1 MRQAIGKGMLATAA
15 AATSILSLSGSTAFA
30 VDGSAVAAGSPGIL
44 SGNSV
49 QAPVEVPLNAC
60 GNSANVVGAANP
72 TFGNSCANPGSAP
85 RKHASA
91 EHASAPQRA
100 AAPKRVAPKRVAPK
114 QAAPEQAAPKQ
125 AAPKQAAPERVAP
138 KQAAPKQAA
147 PEQAAPKQAAPKQ
160 AAPEQAAPKQAAPKH
175 AAPKQAA
182 PEHAAPKQT
191 APKQAAPKHAAPKQA
206 PQKHAPPKRAATKAD
221 NGPGYG
227 QDTDT
232 RSDANAGTHSL
243 AESDALQS
251 PGILAGNDAQAPA
264 DVPVNACGNTV
275 DVIGLLNPVMGNN
288 CANGTHAPTPPQHE
302 TPPSHETPPTPPRA
316 AEPPSDR
323 AVPQPRQPG
332 HPGHPGQ
339 PPRHVASS
347 TARQMP
353 SADLAAPHASAR
365 LAETGSDQDLLAA
378 TAASAALLLGGGI
391 LYRRGRAS
399 SGR

>member
-30 VDGSAVAAGSPGIL
+30 VDGNAVAAGSPGIL

-60 GNSANVVGAANP
+60 GNSADAVGAVNP
-72 TFGNSCANPGSAP
+72 AFGNNCANTGSAP
-85 RKHASA
+85 KKHAHAEHAHAEHASA

-100 AAPKRVAPKRVAPK
+100 AAPKH
-114 QAAPEQAAPKQ
+114 
-125 AAPKQAAPERVAP
+125 
-138 KQAAPKQAA
+138 
-147 PEQAAPKQAAPKQ
+147 
-160 AAPEQAAPKQAAPKH
+160 AAPKH
-175 AAPKQAA
+175 AAP
-182 PEHAAPKQT
+182 ER
-191 APKQAAPKHAAPKQA
+191 A
-206 PQKHAPPKRAATKAD
+206 PQQRASAKAD

-227 QDTDT
+227 EDTDS
-232 RSDANAGTHSL
+232 RSDSRPDTHSGPNAGTHAL
-243 AESDALQS
+243 AEGDALQS
-251 PGILAGNDAQAPA
+251 PGILAGNNAKAPA

-275 DVIGLLNPVMGNN
+275 DVIGLLNPAMGNS
-288 CANGTHAPTPPQHE
+288 CANGAPSVTPPQQE

-316 AEPPSDR
+316 AEPPTDR

-332 HPGHPGQ
+332 Q
-339 PPRHVASS
+339 PPKHVASS
-347 TARQMP
+347 TARQAP
-353 SADLAAPHASAR
+353 VAAPAAPHASAR

-378 TAASAALLLGGGI
+378 SAASAALLLGGGI